1 MCKGLPEAVTTSR
14 LQAVSAACDVQSG
27 SPVCDSSALATGL
40 QSCAPISEKGC
51 RHCAVLSAVEHIMKS
66 KEAGE

>member
-27 SPVCDSSALATGL
+27 SQTAIRLSCY
-40 QSCAPISEKGC
+40 SCAPIFEG
-51 RHCAVLSAVEHIMKS
+51 AIDIGTVLGTA
-66 KEAGE
+66 